1 MRKEAILKSTSPP
14 YLLSLLRWFLRL
26 EPLWLAA
33 MLVTFFYRSPA
44 RDPWLVLCWGL
55 PLFMAARWLVF
66 RRLRAWSP
74 LDPLYIAF
82 LLLAALNVWA
92 ANIDPAQPPF
102 TRGLMMLGRPVMG
115 IALSLAFVDSV
126 RRSGRIDAV
135 LHATLALTLLVSFL
149 GLTAV
154 QWNAKSL
161 QLAFITERLP
171 RFTAFPDAAEGFN
184 ANEAGGVLAWTVPLS
199 AGLALATKRRLWRW
213 GFGAA
218 FAGGFLALILGQS
231 RFAIAGTLVAL
242 ALLVPLVILCWRN
255 RAVAWGMLAVIAILE
270 ILLIQGAFAP
280 EQRSGRQDWDSESAA
295 GRLALW
301 DNAWTI
307 NCNHPVFGVG
317 LNMFRYGRVRALY
330 PVEIPGLPIIPHTH
344 NEFLQIGTD
353 LGVPGWLWAVALASA
368 VIAMLWRIYRRGDT
382 PTRRIAAAVGV
393 GLLAH
398 AVFGMGDAIPI
409 WDRWAFVSFWLLG
422 LGCSVFEWVRPNNPQ
437 RNLYP
442 FQW

>member
-1 MRKEAILKSTSPP
+1 
-14 YLLSLLRWFLRL
+14 
-26 EPLWLAA
+26 

-55 PLFMAARWLVF
+55 PLFMAARWLVY
-66 RRLRAWSP
+66 RRLWSRSP
-74 LDPLYIAF
+74 LDALYAAF

-92 ANIDPAQPPF
+92 AGLDAALPPF

-126 RRSGRIDAV
+126 RRSGRVDTV
-135 LHATLALTLLVSFL
+135 LHATLALTLLVSIV

-171 RFTAFPDAAEGFN
+171 RFTAFPDAAQGFN
-184 ANEAGGVLAWTVPLS
+184 ANEAGGVLAWTVPLA

-218 FAGGFLALILGQS
+218 FATGFLALILGQS

-242 ALLVPLVILCWRN
+242 ALLVPLVILSWRS
-255 RAVAWGMLAVIAILE
+255 RAAAWGMLAVVGILE

-280 EQRSGRQDWDSESAA
+280 EQRGDRQDWDSESTA

-307 NCNHPVFGVG
+307 IRDHPLTGVG
-317 LNMFRYGRVRALY
+317 LNMFRDARVRELY

-344 NEFLQIGTD
+344 NEFLQMGTD
-353 LGVPGWLWAVALASA
+353 MGVPGWLWAVALAAA
-368 VIAMLWRIYRRGDT
+368 VIAMLWRIYRAGDT
-382 PTRRIAAAVGV
+382 PARRIAAAVGA

-398 AVFGMGDAIPI
+398 VLFGLGDAIPI
-409 WDRWAFVSFWLLG
+409 WDRWAFVGFWLLG
-422 LGCSVFEWVRPNNPQ
+422 LGCSAFVWVHPNNPQ

>member
-1 MRKEAILKSTSPP
+1 MKVILEHQV
-14 YLLSLLRWFLRL
+14 SLNSQSIFRGFLRL
-26 EPLWLAA
+26 EPFWLAA

-55 PLFMAARWLVF
+55 PLFMAARWLVYQ
-66 RRLRAWSP
+66 RLWTPSP
-74 LDPLYIAF
+74 LDALYAAF

-92 ANIDPAQPPF
+92 AGLDPALPPF

-126 RRSGRIDAV
+126 RRTGRIDAV
-135 LHATLALTLLVSFL
+135 LHATLALTLLVSAL
-149 GLTAV
+149 SLTAV
-154 QWNAKSL
+154 QWNAKSF
-161 QLAFITERLP
+161 QLAVITERLP

-184 ANEAGGVLAWTVPLS
+184 ANELAGVCAWTVPLS

-218 FAGGFLALILGQS
+218 FAGGFLGLILGQS

-242 ALLVPLVILCWRN
+242 MFLVLLVIRSWRG
-255 RAVAWGMLAVIAILE
+255 RAVAWGALAVVTVLE

-280 EQRSGRQDWDSESAA
+280 EQRSDRQDWDSESTA

-301 DNAWTI
+301 ENAWTI
-307 NCNHPVFGVG
+307 IRDHPLFGVG
-317 LNMFRYGRVRALY
+317 LNMFRDARVRQLY
-330 PVEIPGLPIIPHTH
+330 PVEVPGLPIIPHTH

-353 LGVPGWLWAVALASA
+353 MGIPGWLWAVVLAGV
-368 VIAMLWRIYRRGDT
+368 VIAMLWRIYRHGSGSA
-382 PTRRIAAAVGV
+382 RRMAAAVGA

-398 AVFGMGDAIPI
+398 MLFGLGDAIPV
-409 WDRWAFVSFWLLG
+409 WDRWAFVGFWLLG
-422 LGCSVFEWVRPNNPQ
+422 LGCSVFAWTCTNNPQ
-437 RNLYP
+437 HNLYQ

>member
-1 MRKEAILKSTSPP
+1 MIMLHKTTFPEQQVSP
-14 YLLSLLRWFLRL
+14 LFLSILRWFLRL
-26 EPLWLAA
+26 ESFWLGA

-55 PLFMAARWLVF
+55 PLFMAARWFVY
-66 RRLRAWSP
+66 RRLWARSP
-74 LDPLYIAF
+74 LDALYAAF

-92 ANIDPAQPPF
+92 ADLDPALPPF

-115 IALSLAFVDSV
+115 IALSLAFVDST
-126 RRSGRIDAV
+126 RRSRRIDAV
-135 LHATLALTLLVSFL
+135 LHATLALTLLVSSL

-171 RFTAFPDAAEGFN
+171 RFTAFPDAGEGFN
-184 ANEAGGVLAWTVPLS
+184 ANEAGGILAWTVPLS
-199 AGLALATKRRLWRW
+199 AGLAVATKRRLWCW

-218 FAGGFLALILGQS
+218 FAGGFVALVLGQS

-242 ALLVPLVILCWRN
+242 ALLVPLVTVSWRN
-255 RAVAWGMLAVIAILE
+255 RAAAWGMLAVVAILE

-280 EQRSGRQDWDSESAA
+280 EQRSGRQDWDSESTA

-307 NCNHPVFGVG
+307 IRNHPVFGVG
-317 LNMFRYGRVRALY
+317 LNMFRDARVRALY
-330 PVEIPGLPIIPHTH
+330 PVEIAGLPIIPHTH

-353 LGVPGWLWAVALASA
+353 MGVPGWLWAAALVSA
-368 VIAMLWRIYRRGDT
+368 VIAMLWRTHQRGDT
-382 PTRRIAAAVGV
+382 FARRIAAAVGA

-398 AVFGMGDAIPI
+398 ALFGMGDAIPI
-409 WDRWAFVSFWLLG
+409 WDRWAFVGFWLLG
-422 LGCSVFEWVRPNNPQ
+422 LGCSVNEWVRPNNP
-437 RNLYP
+437 
-442 FQW
+442 